1 MHPSLLG
8 TAAHFGAT
16 GPMVRESMRQK
27 PIPESGGP
35 ALGAL
40 VDALDKRIESTGR
53 SAPNVHFAEH
63 VPDDT
68 LAGKY
73 DAFANHNKYS
83 QAGAVEGG
91 KGYYVDHNPNA
102 SRDLLA
108 HELGH
113 ISARNTDVGA
123 FINNTRHTPALR
135 NAIGKAALMTVPAGL
150 AAALIPGDG
159 DIDESIALSALI
171 AAPEILDEV
180 NATRH
185 GLGIMKD
192 AGMRADV
199 GQRARMAGGILSYM
213 ALPIALGGVANATA
227 NLVDEEP
234 RSTGELQP
242 I

>member
-8 TAAHFGAT
+8 TAAHFGAR
-16 GPMVRESMRQK
+16 GPMVRESMRQT

-53 SAPNVHFAEH
+53 KPPIYDEVQNVPA
-63 VPDDT
+63 DT

-73 DAFANHNKYS
+73 DAFANHNAYASSSKLGS
-83 QAGAVEGG
+83 GNFRFT
-91 KGYYVDHNPNA
+91 HNPNA

-113 ISARNTDVGA
+113 IGARNTDVGE
-123 FINNTRHTPALR
+123 FIANTRHTPALR

-227 NLVDEEP
+227 NLVDEDLK
-234 RSTGELQP
+234 STGEIQP
-242 I
+242 M

>member
-1 MHPSLLG
+1 
-8 TAAHFGAT
+8 
-16 GPMVRESMRQK
+16 
-27 PIPESGGP
+27 
-35 ALGAL
+35 L
-40 VDALDKRIESTGR
+40 VDALDKRVESTGR
-53 SAPNVHFAEH
+53 VAPNVDFRSA

-73 DAFANHNKYS
+73 DAFANTSKYAS
-83 QAGAVEGG
+83 SG
-91 KGYYVDHNPNA
+91 KTANGNNYVYHNPNA

-171 AAPEILDEV
+171 AAPEILDEI

-227 NLVDEEP
+227 NLVDNEP
-234 RSTGELQP
+234 RSTGEIQP